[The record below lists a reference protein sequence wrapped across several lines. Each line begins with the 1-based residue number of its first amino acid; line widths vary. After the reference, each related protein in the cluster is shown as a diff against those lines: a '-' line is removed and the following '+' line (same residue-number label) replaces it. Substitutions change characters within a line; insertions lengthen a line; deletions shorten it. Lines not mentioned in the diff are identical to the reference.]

1 MIMAEGGGTMIDF
14 KQFYTDDEVIRL
26 TQDLVRIPSHKYI
39 EDRES
44 RVAEYIYDY
53 CADAG
58 FEVTM
63 ETVEGKRRNVIA
75 VLRGTGGGRDLILN
89 GHTDTVPPYDMTID
103 PFCAEIKD
111 GFLWGRGANDM
122 KGALA
127 CMITAMLAIKRS
139 GIKLRGD
146 IIFTAAVGEE
156 EKSDGTEHFV
166 MNGGTGDGAIVGE
179 PSNYGYALGHRG
191 LEWLEI
197 RIHGKTAHGGIPE
210 LGINA
215 ISKAAKVINAIEE
228 QIVPKLAERQN
239 EYMGPSVMNFGTIE
253 GGTQPSTVADFCSIK
268 MDRRYVPGETVESV
282 IKEYED
288 VLNSIAADDPDFR
301 AEIIRMENGLMNHYD
316 HAPLIA
322 QPESDIAIC
331 SGNILAEKL
340 GHAPEIARRR
350 GWTDAGVLSTYG
362 KIPTVV
368 LGPGDLSFSHAVD
381 ERIPVCDLVEFVD
394 IYANIAAEFCR

>member
-26 TQDLVRIPSHKYI
+26 AQDLVRIPSHKYI

-146 IIFTAAVGEE
+146 II
-156 EKSDGTEHFV
+156 
-166 MNGGTGDGAIVGE
+166 
-179 PSNYGYALGHRG
+179 YGSRWRRRK
-191 LEWLEI
+191 E
-197 RIHGKTAHGGIPE
+197 
-210 LGINA
+210 
-215 ISKAAKVINAIEE
+215 
-228 QIVPKLAERQN
+228 
-239 EYMGPSVMNFGTIE
+239 
-253 GGTQPSTVADFCSIK
+253 
-268 MDRRYVPGETVESV
+268 RRYRTFCNERRNRRRSNSGRTV
-282 IKEYED
+282 K
-288 VLNSIAADDPDFR
+288 LR
-301 AEIIRMENGLMNHYD
+301 
-316 HAPLIA
+316 
-322 QPESDIAIC
+322 IC
-331 SGNILAEKL
+331 S
-340 GHAPEIARRR
+340 
-350 GWTDAGVLSTYG
+350 WTPGAGVAGNKDTWKDGSRRHT
-362 KIPTVV
+362 
-368 LGPGDLSFSHAVD
+368 
-381 ERIPVCDLVEFVD
+381 
-394 IYANIAAEFCR
+394 